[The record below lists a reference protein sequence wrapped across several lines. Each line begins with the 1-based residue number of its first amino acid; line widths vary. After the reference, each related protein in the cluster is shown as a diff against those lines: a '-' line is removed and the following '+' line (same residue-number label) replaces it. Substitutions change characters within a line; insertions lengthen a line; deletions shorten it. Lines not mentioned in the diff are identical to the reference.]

1 VTAAAGGSR
10 QGCLLGFATQTSIE
24 PPRLLV
30 CLSVKNATF
39 RAAERATHLGVHLVP
54 AGRLDLAELFGGE
67 TGDEVDKFA
76 GRQLDEGPG
85 GAPLLVECPLRLSG
99 RIVDRHPL
107 GDHVG
112 FLLEPVAVWADEEG
126 RPLDIRRAAADIDPG
141 HPA

>member
-10 QGCLLGFATQTSIE
+10 HGCLLGFATQTSID

-39 RAAERATHLGVHLVP
+39 SAAERATHLGVHLVP

-76 GRQLDEGPG
+76 GRRLDEGPG
-85 GAPLLVECPLRLSG
+85 GEPLLVECPLRFSG
-99 RIVDRHPL
+99 RILERHPL
-107 GDHVG
+107 GDHAG
-112 FLLEPVAVWADEEG
+112 YLLEPVAVWADQED